1 MEYYLIFK
9 KMSSYF
15 LLWVDEAGRGSW
27 AGPVVAAVCALKQ
40 GIEYSFLSLLDDSK
54 KLSPKKRELV
64 FAMINESIKKWNC
77 FGGVGVISS
86 DIIDQVGIREANRLA
101 MDEAL
106 RQVLSQIG
114 DAYRLIK
121 IDGRDNYKFQGIE
134 PGKIQ
139 YIVRGDTFVPEIQAA
154 SILAKVSR
162 DHIMEELA
170 TIHPQYAF
178 EKHKGYGT
186 RLHEKLLD
194 LHRPSI
200 VHRKTYAPIKK
211 LILAG
216 E

>member
-1 MEYYLIFK
+1 
-9 KMSSYF
+9 MSSHF

-27 AGPVVAAVCALKQ
+27 AGPVVAAACALKPGMQ
-40 GIEYSFLSLLDDSK
+40 YDFSPLLDDSK
-54 KLSPKKRELV
+54 KLSPKKREAI
-64 FAMINESIKKWNC
+64 FAMIHASIAQWNC

-86 DIIDQVGIREANRLA
+86 EIIDQVGIREANRLA

-106 RQVLSQIG
+106 RQVFAQIW
-114 DAYRLIK
+114 DAYELIK
-121 IDGRDNYKFQGIE
+121 IDGRDNYRFENIE
-134 PGKIQ
+134 QKTLQ
-139 YIVRGDTFVPEIQAA
+139 YIVRGDTFVAEIQAA

-170 TIHPQYAF
+170 QIHPQYGF

-186 RLHEKLLD
+186 RLHEKLLA

-211 LILAG
+211 LILGG
-216 E
+216 EYIW